1 MPVRTLTPL
10 VLALCALALAACG
23 GSGAAVRERSGH
35 FDVTLDDYLIR
46 PQELRVPSGQE
57 TVTVTNRGRLGHTL
71 RIRTRTG
78 RNVLAF
84 QTLEPGE
91 SKTRSFELSR
101 GTYTMYCVLANHEE
115 LGMHGTLVVG

>member
-1 MPVRTLTPL
+1 MPVSTRTLI
-10 VLALCALALAACG
+10 VSALCALLLAACG
-23 GSGAAVRERSGH
+23 GSGAAVREPSRH

-46 PQELRVPSGQE
+46 PQNLHVPSGEE

-84 QTLEPGE
+84 QTVQPGE
-91 SKTRSFELSR
+91 SKTRSFKISR

-115 LGMHGTLVVG
+115 LGMYGTLVVG

>member
-23 GSGAAVRERSGH
+23 GSGAAVRESSGH
-35 FDVTLDDYLIR
+35 FEVTLDDYLIR
-46 PQELRVPSGQE
+46 PQNLRVPSGEE

-84 QTLEPGE
+84 QTLQPGE
-91 SKTRSFELSR
+91 SKTRSFKISR

>member
-1 MPVRTLTPL
+1 MLVRTLTPL

-23 GSGAAVRERSGH
+23 GSGAAVRERSRH
-35 FDVTLDDYLIR
+35 FTVTLDDYLIR
-46 PQELRVPSGQE
+46 PQSLRVRSGE
-57 TVTVTNRGRLGHTL
+57 LTVTVTNRGRLGHTL

-84 QTLEPGE
+84 QTLQPGE
-91 SKTRSFELSR
+91 SKTRSFKLGR

-115 LGMHGTLVVG
+115 LGMHGTLVAG